1 VWVLVAGA
9 GNIFLGD
16 DGFGVEVVKRLAARA
31 LPEDV
36 RLMDVGIRGVHLAY
50 ELLDGYDAIVLV
62 DAVPH
67 DEAPGTVT
75 LFERSWEEGGA
86 DMESGSVAD
95 AHDLSPDSVFSLL
108 AGLGGRVDRI
118 FTVGCEP
125 ASLEEGIGLSDPVQ
139 RAIEPAT
146 DAVRRVVARLSNEEP
161 RRTHAA
167 EAERTATQEIPR

>member
-1 VWVLVAGA
+1 MAGA

-75 LFERSWEEGGA
+75 LFERSWEEGVA
-86 DMESGSVAD
+86 DMEPSSVAD

-125 ASLEEGIGLSDPVQ
+125 ASLVEQIGLSEPVLA
-139 RAIEPAT
+139 AIEPAA
-146 DAVRRVVARLSNEEP
+146 DAVCRVVARLSNEEP
-161 RRTHAA
+161 GRIRAS
-167 EAERTATQEIPR
+167 EVERTETQEITR